1 MREEG
6 PDNGQSAPPRE
17 DRDSMW
23 SIPLGRRALY
33 FGLFTTYA
41 LAGIGFLLWYE
52 IFEHTA
58 DTWPQTVLFI
68 MQGIG
73 INTVGAAGLALLSIE
88 GPENVMVVADYLRKK
103 LIEPLEEKR
112 RIEAER
118 RREEAAQRREE
129 AAQRREE
136 AAQRRREEAEQR
148 REEAAQRRQEEAEQ
162 RREQARAEAEERVKS
177 IQEASRAEGLAE
189 GEARRQAEWVAWN
202 ERRMAHEARGEP
214 FDEPPPELPGEPKRD
229 DAEPPPETSSTE
241 GE

>member
-6 PDNGQSAPPRE
+6 PDNGKNAPPRE

-88 GPENVMVVADYLRKK
+88 GPENVMVVADY
-103 LIEPLEEKR
+103 
-112 RIEAER
+112 
-118 RREEAAQRREE
+118 
-129 AAQRREE
+129 
-136 AAQRRREEAEQR
+136 
-148 REEAAQRRQEEAEQ
+148 
-162 RREQARAEAEERVKS
+162 
-177 IQEASRAEGLAE
+177 
-189 GEARRQAEWVAWN
+189 
-202 ERRMAHEARGEP
+202 
-214 FDEPPPELPGEPKRD
+214 
-229 DAEPPPETSSTE
+229 
-241 GE
+241 